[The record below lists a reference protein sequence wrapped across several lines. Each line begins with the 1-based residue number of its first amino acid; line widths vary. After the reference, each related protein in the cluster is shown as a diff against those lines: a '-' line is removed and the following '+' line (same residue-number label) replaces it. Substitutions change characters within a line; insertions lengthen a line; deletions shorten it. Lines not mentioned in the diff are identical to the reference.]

1 MMMIITIIFIIT
13 IMITMIIM
21 IFMII
26 IIIILIT
33 IHVFTKEISSNTPA
47 VVRWLDARTLSILT
61 LWWAL
66 AKKPN
71 RQLQLQGSRSH
82 GIDIDVVVAHG
93 RTNLASHAPWDDS
106 ESSSSSCNPA
116 CQDCKT

>member
-26 IIIILIT
+26 IMLILITT

-47 VVRWLDARTLSILT
+47 VVRWLDARILSILT
-61 LWWAL
+61 LRWAL
-66 AKKPN
+66 CEKA
-71 RQLQLQGSRSH
+71 QLAAAASGIEVARHRHRRGGCTWSH
-82 GIDIDVVVAHG
+82 KSGVACAMG
-93 RTNLASHAPWDDS
+93 R
-106 ESSSSSCNPA
+106 
-116 CQDCKT
+116 